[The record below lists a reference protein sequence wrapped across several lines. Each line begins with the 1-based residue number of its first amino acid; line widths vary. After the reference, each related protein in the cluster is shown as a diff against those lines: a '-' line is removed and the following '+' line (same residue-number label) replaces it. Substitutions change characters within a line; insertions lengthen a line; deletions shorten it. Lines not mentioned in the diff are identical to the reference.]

1 MEKQEMLTP
10 IAIGSI
16 VCENIK
22 NLENIVGYTYPYLRN
37 ENSREVYE
45 APLLVRADD
54 RTIDM
59 VGIAEITIDAYS
71 GKVLKT
77 YTEEEIDSIVKDL
90 LSRKAD
96 G

>member
-1 MEKQEMLTP
+1 MKKQEMLTP

-16 VCENIK
+16 VYENIK
-22 NLENIVGYTYPYLRN
+22 NLKNVVDYTCPYLRN
-37 ENSREVYE
+37 ENGREVYK
-45 APLLVRADD
+45 APLLVRTDD

-71 GKVLKT
+71 GEVLKIC
-77 YTEEEIDSIVKDL
+77 TEEEIDSKVKDL